1 MSPTFTKN
9 IEKIELTING
19 GSGNN
24 GVQQRKIF
32 AIAADTDLSKF
43 GSTKD
48 DNYNANKNDAT
59 WAAVT
64 KYGNAQSTATSTNV
78 EQTVTITLDSTV
90 DTKNFMLVSY
100 DGAAYITSITVYF
113 K

>member
-19 GSGNN
+19 GTGNN
-24 GVQQRKIF
+24 VQQRKFF

-90 DTKNFMLVSY
+90 DTKNFMLVTY